1 MQNLLNTFSP
11 KTMLFRFLQ
20 RNTCLF
26 AHFSFPFFKVMH
38 YFTSLVPVE
47 SKLLHYFTLD
57 LGDFAAFSGRIVTQL
72 NYNITA

>member
-1 MQNLLNTFSP
+1 
-11 KTMLFRFLQ
+11 
-20 RNTCLF
+20 
-26 AHFSFPFFKVMH
+26 MH

-57 LGDFAAFSGRIVTQL
+57 LGYFAAFSGRIVTQV